1 MWGWVGGWG
10 IFSPTMVICS
20 VDIGGIS
27 NHRSNFWR
35 GSDPD
40 LQSGLLKSFFPLKT
54 AQIFYPEKSK
64 HVSPLPNTALS
75 GPISPKGTAAPDQLL
90 PPEHRPWPSD
100 AGFSSNVP
108 NPRGRWQGSLVAQL
122 PRLLPHL
129 C

>member
-10 IFSPTMVICS
+10 SFSPTMVICS
-20 VDIGGIS
+20 VDIGGTS
-27 NHRSNFWR
+27 NHSRNFRR

-100 AGFSSNVP
+100 AGFCSNVP
-108 NPRGRWQGSLVAQL
+108 NPRGRCQGALVAWL
-122 PRLLPHL
+122 
-129 C
+129 